1 MRGTYYDANGLSY
14 LFDMNDPLQTEEREQ
29 QIQRAYFNEF
39 FPLCLDSM
47 FFGNEACFSG
57 SDDLDLE
64 RRDNPFRLY

>member
-39 FPLCLDSM
+39 FPLCLTV
-47 FFGNEACFSG
+47 CFLAMKLVLSTTVVTQMCH
-57 SDDLDLE
+57 
-64 RRDNPFRLY
+64 RLT